1 MVHSAGYVHCDVK
14 PQNILFNSAD
24 IYKGIQRANDGLDEF
39 VLIDF
44 GISMKYLDH
53 NGSHVAKHRLTK
65 FRGSYEFTAIDC
77 LEMYRKSSAG
87 PSHDLPADPTRKH
100 DIESLLYTIIHLLQS
115 KRSIWGDKSF
125 RLSKSLTLSQK
136 KSEQRRKLMLLGLRK
151 DSMDSAEV
159 CAGLPNA
166 AELTVLYDAVMSI
179 GYEEKPDYDH
189 LFQL

>member
-53 NGSHVAKHRLTK
+53 KGSHVAKHRLTK

-77 LEMYRKSSAG
+77 LQMY
-87 PSHDLPADPTRKH
+87 HPTRKH

-115 KRSIWGDKSF
+115 KWMIWGDKSF

-166 AELTVLYDAVMSI
+166 AELAVLYDAVMSI
-179 GYEEKPDYDH
+179 EYDEKPDYDH
-189 LFQL
+189 LFQLLEN